1 MQADLFAGALF
12 ITHSTQLISGDWAI
26 YTSTLFLLGVAGV
39 FAAFGGLTAVM
50 WTDLVSTVLMILG
63 ACVLSGISTYDQA

>member
-1 MQADLFAGALF
+1 MGDSDGAGA
-12 ITHSTQLISGDWAI
+12 I
-26 YTSTLFLLGVAGV
+26 YASSLFLLAVSGL

-63 ACVLSGISTYDQA
+63 ACVLSGISECKLYPTLPR